1 MLTPLARPPRPSAAC
16 FGGLTSLH
24 ALFDPSTPVPRCHAR
39 AQGKNVRVI
48 ENAEGART
56 TPSVVAYLADG
67 TRVVGAPARRQA
79 VTNPVNTFYAT
90 KRLIGRRFDDA
101 EVQKITKMVSDPRWS
116 PSPLSPPIA
125 PIPLPLYRR
134 RRTRS

>member
-1 MLTPLARPPRPSAAC
+1 VLLTPRTPAAAAT
-16 FGGLTSLH
+16 LLRH
-24 ALFDPSTPVPRCHAR
+24 P
-39 AQGKNVRVI
+39 QGKNVRVI

-90 KRLIGRRFDDA
+90 KRLIGRRFDEP
-101 EVQKITKMVSDPRWS
+101 EVQKIIKMVRGRARDERRAHLPARVDFFPPPPPAPRPADPVQDREGGQ
-116 PSPLSPPIA
+116 
-125 PIPLPLYRR
+125 R
-134 RRTRS
+134 